1 MEVPSP
7 RLSFASSTESSA
19 ADADVDA
26 DAPLTKQ
33 ELEWIVATRDA
44 AATQSLPCTNV
55 ELVQLAIVTKGDTAK
70 ALSRLKKMAAWKKD
84 LSLDD
89 VSFADAF
96 RKNNA
101 TVMTSGYGTLTPY
114 GRARSGSRV
123 LCHWHSVRPMHMLPP
138 LRVATL
144 CYSITRCLCD
154 TALCPSCAIA
164 DILSHTWR
172 RCARAGGSACRGRV
186 PVGVQGD
193 HRSLRS
199 LHQLSGRRAPGHLYH
214 CGVQRCWLQQRAPLV
229 AALRR
234 LLSTL
239 TDARGRYRC
248 APSSS
253 SPRCTLVAVPCA
265 SSASCWPM

>member
-1 MEVPSP
+1 MLLATPPNQHVAHRPSKR
-7 RLSFASSTESSA
+7 RLEGIHLLRAA
-19 ADADVDA
+19 NADADTDAKADLVRFLHATQDVTPLQEDNADDSMDA

-33 ELEWIVATRDA
+33 ELEWIVATRDV

-70 ALSRLKKMAAWKKD
+70 TLSRLKKMAAWKKD

-138 LRVATL
+138 LLTSVCGHPVCATL
-144 CYSITRCLCD
+144 SRGVYVT
-154 TALCPSCAIA
+154 
-164 DILSHTWR
+164 R
-172 RCARAGGSACRGRV
+172 RCA
-186 PVGVQGD
+186 P
-193 HRSLRS
+193 
-199 LHQLSGRRAPGHLYH
+199 P
-214 CGVQRCWLQQRAPLV
+214 
-229 AALRR
+229 
-234 LLSTL
+234 
-239 TDARGRYRC
+239 AR
-248 APSSS
+248 
-253 SPRCTLVAVPCA
+253 
-265 SSASCWPM
+265 

>member
-1 MEVPSP
+1 MSV
-7 RLSFASSTESSA
+7 

-26 DAPLTKQ
+26 EAPLTKQ

-55 ELVQLAIVTKGDTAK
+55 EIVQLAIVTKGDTAK
-70 ALSRLKKMAAWKKD
+70 TLSRLKKMAAWKKD

-123 LCHWHSVRPMHMLPP
+123 LCNWNSVRPMHMLTA

-144 CYSITRCLCD
+144 CATLGRGACV
-154 TALCPSCAIA
+154 A
-164 DILSHTWR
+164 R
-172 RCARAGGSACRGRV
+172 RCA
-186 PVGVQGD
+186 P
-193 HRSLRS
+193 
-199 LHQLSGRRAPGHLYH
+199 P
-214 CGVQRCWLQQRAPLV
+214 
-229 AALRR
+229 
-234 LLSTL
+234 
-239 TDARGRYRC
+239 AR
-248 APSSS
+248 
-253 SPRCTLVAVPCA
+253 
-265 SSASCWPM
+265 

>member
-1 MEVPSP
+1 M
-7 RLSFASSTESSA
+7 
-19 ADADVDA
+19 DA

-33 ELEWIVATRDA
+33 ELEWIVATRDV

-70 ALSRLKKMAAWKKD
+70 TLSRLKKMAAWKKD

-89 VSFADAF
+89 ISFADAF
-96 RKNNA
+96 RKANA
-101 TVMTSGYGTLTPY
+101 TVMTSGYGVLTPY

-138 LRVATL
+138 LLTSVWPPCV

-172 RCARAGGSACRGRV
+172 GVHEQKSLPAEIEYQSAFKAII
-186 PVGVQGD
+186 GVFEACTS
-193 HRSLRS
+193 SL
-199 LHQLSGRRAPGHLYH
+199 A
-214 CGVQRCWLQQRAPLV
+214 
-229 AALRR
+229 
-234 LLSTL
+234 
-239 TDARGRYRC
+239 DARRGICVIAECSGVVVTATC
-248 APSSS
+248 APC
-253 SPRCTLVAVPCA
+253 RR
-265 SSASCWPM
+265 SAPPPLHAD